1 MTRRKIMKNIKHL
14 GRMPVLLLWVV
25 FIFFATST
33 IIGLAAEKIEKDKIL
48 KDEEWKKVY
57 DEFTPD
63 DSLIEALA
71 SKSGENLKIDVYLG
85 LWCSDSKHNVPP
97 FLKIIEK
104 INKFNNNLTV
114 NYFIVERKPTR
125 ETKYFVED
133 LKIERVPTFIFYRDQ
148 KEIGRIIENPKKSL
162 IEDFM
167 EIIF

>member
-1 MTRRKIMKNIKHL
+1 MKNIKNL
-14 GRMPVLLLWVV
+14 GRIPVLLLWVV
-25 FIFFATST
+25 FIFFAIST

-57 DEFTPD
+57 DEFTAD
-63 DSLIEALA
+63 ESLIEALA

-85 LWCSDSKHNVPP
+85 LWCGDSKRNVPP
-97 FLKIIEK
+97 FLKIIDE

-114 NYFIVERKPTR
+114 NYYTVERKPTR

-133 LKIERVPTFIFYRDQ
+133 LKVERVPTFIFYRDQ
-148 KEIGRIIENPKKSL
+148 KEIGRIIENPKNSL
-162 IEDFM
+162 IEDFL